1 MLEITNV
8 TKSFNTLKAVDD
20 LSFTVN
26 DGEIVG
32 FVGPNGAGKTT
43 TMKILT
49 GILKPDSGEVNING
63 FDMAKQPLE
72 AKEIIG
78 YIADSPDMF
87 LRLKGIEF

>member
-1 MLEITNV
+1 MLEIKNV
-8 TKSFNTLKAVDD
+8 TKTFNTLKAVDD
-20 LSFTVN
+20 LSFRVE

-63 FDMAKQPLE
+63 FDMQKTPIE

-78 YIADSPDMF
+78 YIADSPD
-87 LRLKGIEF
+87 